1 MTQPQLISEI
11 DVSSLAGLSDVD
23 RYFSEGEYGEVRLFL
38 DSQLATSAERD
49 TVFEAADE
57 LEGELLDDGMQP
69 WEGQRLVHVDWPARR
84 ISIRFIAQASD
95 NPQGGPS
102 AFVMAAF
109 LIAPVIIRGASY
121 LARSS
126 RVLRFLGRVPGLKRI
141 PSYVTSVPG
150 AAAMFKLLRG
160 AMKVPIIG
168 KLFVAAEIVGL
179 GAAIW
184 VMLDERQR
192 IQILKWPSRMV
203 TKAVG
208 EITSGITSGII
219 GAVGA
224 PVLIGAA
231 VLGIGVALLMMP
243 RR

>member
-11 DVSSLAGLSDVD
+11 DVESLSGLSDVD
-23 RYFSEGEYGEVRLFL
+23 RYFAEGEYGEVRLFL

-49 TVFEAADE
+49 TVLDAADE
-57 LEGELLDDGMQP
+57 LEAELLDDGMRP
-69 WEGQRLVHVDWPARR
+69 WEGQRLVDVDWPSRR

-95 NPQGGPS
+95 NPQGGPH

-109 LIAPVIIRGASY
+109 LIAPVLIRGASY

-126 RVLRFLGRVPGLKRI
+126 KVLSFLGRVPGLRRV

-150 AAAMFKLLRG
+150 AAAMFKLLRR
-160 AMKVPIIG
+160 AMKLPVIG
-168 KLFVAAEIVGL
+168 RFFVAAEIVGL

-184 VMLDERQR
+184 VMLDENQR
-192 IQILKWPSRMV
+192 IQVLKWPGRMAA
-203 TKAVG
+203 KAAG
-208 EITSGITSGII
+208 AITSGLI

-224 PVLIGAA
+224 PMLIGVG
-231 VLGIGVALLMMP
+231 VLGIGAALLMMP
-243 RR
+243 SR